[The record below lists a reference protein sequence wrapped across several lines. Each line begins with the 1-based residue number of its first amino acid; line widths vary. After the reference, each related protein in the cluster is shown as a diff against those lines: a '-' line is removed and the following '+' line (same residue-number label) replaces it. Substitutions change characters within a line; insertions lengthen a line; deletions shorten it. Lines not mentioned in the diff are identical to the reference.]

1 MLSLWIG
8 TVLLRPY
15 VFIFLLVYLLLAIP
29 AWGWRRTFA
38 YLILGYTLA
47 WLAEFSSTHIGF
59 PFGKYTYIQ
68 DPTIDQEIWVAGV
81 PLMDSLSFVFLS
93 FAGLQTARLMVEPLV
108 NGSIGKWDFRWE
120 HPATSLS
127 WRVWALGG
135 LLTMG
140 MDIIIDPV
148 ALRGEKWFL
157 GQIYFY
163 PSGGHYFG
171 VPLSNFAGWA
181 LLAWTITGVF
191 LLLDRRFFQP
201 HWGIWHGYPFDALGG
216 AALFFGVIIFNL
228 GVTVAIGETSL
239 GLMGSLLF
247 MGMLQLVLARLHR
260 SIPGLSKQV
269 DPHPSTSVE
278 SCSSTSVE

>member
-1 MLSLWIG
+1 
-8 TVLLRPY
+8 
-15 VFIFLLVYLLLAIP
+15 VFIFLLVYLVLAIP

-38 YLILGYTLA
+38 YLILGYSLA
-47 WLAEFSSTHIGF
+47 WLAEFSSIHTGF

-68 DPTIDQEIWVAGV
+68 DPTIDREIWVAGV

-93 FAGLQTARLMVEPLV
+93 FAGLQTARLLVEPLV
-108 NGSIGKWDFRWE
+108 NGQVVKWDFRWE
-120 HPATSLS
+120 NPSSSLT
-127 WRVWALGG
+127 WRVWFLAG

-163 PSGGHYFG
+163 PTGGHYFG
-171 VPLSNFAGWA
+171 VPLANFAGWA

-191 LLLDRRFFQP
+191 LLLDRRIILP
-201 HWGIWHGYPFDALGG
+201 HWGNWHGYPFDALGG

-228 GVTVAIGETSL
+228 GVTFAIGELSL
-239 GLMGSLLF
+239 ALVGSLLF
-247 MGMLQLVLARLHR
+247 IGILLLVLARLRR
-260 SIPGLSKQV
+260 SIPGLEMPVSNPS
-269 DPHPSTSVE
+269 DPFLTSE
-278 SCSSTSVE
+278 

>member
-8 TVLLRPY
+8 TVLLRSY

-47 WLAEFSSTHIGF
+47 WLAEFSSIHIGF

-68 DPTIDQEIWVAGV
+68 APTVNREIWVAGV

-93 FAGLQTARLMVEPLV
+93 FAGLQTARLLVEPLV
-108 NGSIGKWDFRWE
+108 NGPVGKWDFRWE
-120 HPATSLS
+120 DPSSLSS
-127 WRVWALGG
+127 WRVWFLAGT
-135 LLTMG
+135 LTMG

-163 PSGGHYFG
+163 PSRGHYFG
-171 VPLSNFAGWA
+171 VPLANFVGWA

-191 LLLDRRFFQP
+191 LQLDRRIFQP
-201 HWGIWHGYPFDALGG
+201 HWGIWRGYPFNALGG

-228 GVTVAIGETSL
+228 GVTFAIGEISL
-239 GLMGSLLF
+239 GLVGSLLF
-247 MGMLQLVLARLHR
+247 IGILLLVLARLRR
-260 SIPGLSKQV
+260 SIPSLEMLGSNPS
-269 DPHPSTSVE
+269 DPFLTSE
-278 SCSSTSVE
+278 